1 MVYGGQETRMKI
13 SWRVW
18 LLIFVLILSLLAIS
32 PSFQEGVKVK
42 SVDKNSDYF
51 NSGLR
56 SGEIIKQVNG
66 QKISDISQYSQVI
79 DGLFNGSEEV
89 KIDIKTD
96 KGEYIILTN
105 KSPEFSVDKI
115 PMTRI
120 QMGLD
125 LIGGARAL
133 VQPEAN
139 VSDSQMNDLV
149 EVARNRFN
157 VYGLSD
163 VNIRI
168 VNDLTGEKFM
178 LVEIAGASPEDLKGL
193 VAQQGKFEG
202 KIANKTV
209 FEGGENDISDVCRND
224 AQCSGVRSC
233 DVSGDGSY
241 YCQFEFAVYLT
252 QDAAKKHAAAT
263 GNLSLYSSGQYLSE
277 KLDLYVDDSLVESL
291 SISVNLRGQETT
303 QISIQGSGTGKT
315 QEEALKV
322 AKEDMK
328 KLQTI
333 LITGSM
339 PYKLKIVKLDTISPT
354 LGDEFTRLILLAGIG
369 SILAVGLI
377 VLVRYRKVKASLA
390 LLFTSFSEI
399 IIILGIAAL
408 VKWNL
413 DLPSIAGI
421 LATIGTGVDQ
431 QIVILDEARRGVQSS
446 LKDKM
451 KRALFIIV
459 SAYFTA
465 LVALLPLFWAGAG
478 LFRGFAFTTLIG
490 ITAGVLISRPAFSDM
505 IRAIEEKID

>member
-1 MVYGGQETRMKI
+1 
-13 SWRVW
+13 
-18 LLIFVLILSLLAIS
+18 LIFVLILSLLAIS
-32 PSFQEGVKVK
+32 PSFQQGVEIK
-42 SVDKNSDYF
+42 SIDKNSDYF
-51 NSGLR
+51 ASGVR
-56 SGEIIKQVNG
+56 AGEIIKQVNNI
-66 QKISDISQYSQVI
+66 KIISVDQYSQVI
-79 DGLFNGSEEV
+79 DGIFNESKEV
-89 KIDIKTD
+89 KIEIITN
-96 KGEYIILTN
+96 KGDYIVLTN
-105 KSPEFSVDKI
+105 STPEFSVAKI

-139 VSDSQMNDLV
+139 ITDNEMNDLV

-163 VNIRI
+163 VNIR
-168 VNDLTGEKFM
+168 VVSDLTGEKYM

-209 FEGGENDISDVCRND
+209 FEGGEKDISDVCRND
-224 AQCSGVRSC
+224 AQCSGIRSC
-233 DVSGDGSY
+233 QPDQSGY
-241 YCQFEFAVYLT
+241 VCQFQFAVYLT
-252 QDAAKKHAAAT
+252 QAAAEKHAAAT
-263 GNLSLYSSGQYLSE
+263 GNLSLDSSGQYLSE

-291 SISVNLRGQETT
+291 SISVDLKGRATT
-303 QISIQGSGTGKT
+303 QISIQGSGSGKT
-315 QEEALKV
+315 QEEAVKA

-333 LITGSM
+333 LITGSL
-339 PYKLKIVKLDTISPT
+339 PYKLKIAKLDTISPI
-354 LGDEFTRLILLAGIG
+354 LGDEFIRLILIAGIG
-369 SILAVGLI
+369 SIVAVGLI
-377 VLVRYRKVKASLA
+377 VLVRYRKIKASLA

-399 IIILGIAAL
+399 VIILGIAAL

-431 QIVILDEARRGVQSS
+431 QIVILDEARKGIQTS
-446 LKDKM
+446 LKEKM
-451 KRALFIIV
+451 KKALFIIV

-465 LVALLPLFWAGAG
+465 MVAMLPLFWAGAG

-490 ITAGVLISRPAFSDM
+490 ITAGVLISRPAFSEM
-505 IRAIEEKID
+505 IRAIEEKVQ

>member
-1 MVYGGQETRMKI
+1 MKL

-18 LLIFVLILSLLAIS
+18 LLIAALILSILAIS
-32 PSFQEGVKVK
+32 PSFQQGVLIK

-51 NSGLR
+51 TSGVR
-56 SGEIIKQVNG
+56 AGEIIKEVNG
-66 QKISDISQYSQVI
+66 IKITGVDQYSGVI
-79 DGLFNGSEEV
+79 DGLFNDSG
-89 KIDIKTD
+89 KIKVDVLTN

-105 KSPEFSVDKI
+105 QTPQFTIEKI

-133 VQPEAN
+133 IQPEAN
-139 VSDSQMNDLV
+139 ITDDQMNDLV
-149 EVARNRFN
+149 EVARNRLN

-178 LVEIAGASPEDLKGL
+178 LVELAGASPEDLKGL

-202 KIANKTV
+202 KIVNKTV
-209 FEGGENDISDVCRND
+209 FEGGKKDISDVCRND
-224 AQCSGVRSC
+224 AKCSGIRSC
-233 DVSGDGSY
+233 QQAQDGY
-241 YCQFEFAVYLT
+241 VCQFEFAVYLT
-252 QDAAKKHAAAT
+252 QDAANKQADAT
-263 GNLSLYSSGQYLSE
+263 RNLSVDSSGQYLSD

-291 SISVNLRGQETT
+291 SISVNLKGQASTE
-303 QISIQGSGTGKT
+303 ISISGSGTGKT
-315 QEEALKV
+315 QEEALAA
-322 AKEDMK
+322 AKADMK

-333 LITGSM
+333 LITGSL
-339 PYKLKIVKLDTISPT
+339 PYKLNIVKLDTISPN
-354 LGDEFTRLILLAGIG
+354 LGDEFIQLILLAGVG
-369 SILAVGLI
+369 SIAAVGLI
-377 VLVRYRKVKASLA
+377 VFIRYRKIKSSLA

-431 QIVILDEARRGVQSS
+431 QIVILDEARKGIQLS
-446 LKDKM
+446 LKERM

-465 LVALLPLFWAGAG
+465 FVALLPLFWAGAG

-490 ITAGVLISRPAFSDM
+490 ITAGVLISRPAFSEM
-505 IRAIEEKID
+505 IRAIEEKIA